1 MQTLYFPDYDDT
13 LPQIDGF
20 VDASYG
26 NDTCPS
32 LFSEKLYLTVHCDY
46 KDEAKRE
53 TAGGTRYGVSDDC
66 GMPVL
71 ATDNLDDV
79 LAFIDSSRLLA
90 ALELAQYQEK

>member
-1 MQTLYFPDYDDT
+1 MQTLYFQDYDDT

-53 TAGGTRYGVSDDC
+53 TAGGTRYSVSDDC

-90 ALELAQYQEK
+90 ALELAHYQEK

>member
-13 LPQIDGF
+13 LPQIAGF
-20 VDASYG
+20 ADASYV

-32 LFSEKLYLTVHCDY
+32 IHSEELGLTIHCDY

-53 TAGGTRYGVSDDC
+53 TAGGPRYSVSDDC

-90 ALELAQYQEK
+90 ALELAHYQEK